1 MTFAGK
7 GAAVAAASSL
17 PSYTVMTCRF
27 PSLSLFFFSL
37 RVGVVR
43 QPDERY
49 ICKSFAEKVKRT
61 PAVGSGELRK
71 RCAGGIETWSRRSL
85 PFLGSCSLGSIVESW
100 LLSCVWLPP
109 SSFFLMTV

>member
-7 GAAVAAASSL
+7 GAAVATALSL

-27 PSLSLFFFSL
+27 PFFFSLSL

-43 QPDERY
+43 QPDEQY

-71 RCAGGIETWSRRSL
+71 GCAGGIETWSRRSL
-85 PFLGSCSLGSIVESW
+85 PFLGTCSLGSVVESW
-100 LLSCVWLPP
+100 LLSCVWLPLT
-109 SSFFLMTV
+109 SFFLMTV

>member
-7 GAAVAAASSL
+7 GAAVAAALSL

-27 PSLSLFFFSL
+27 PSLSFFFFFLSL

-49 ICKSFAEKVKRT
+49 ICKSFAEKMKRT

-71 RCAGGIETWSRRSL
+71 GCAGGIETWSRRSL
-85 PFLGSCSLGSIVESW
+85 PF
-100 LLSCVWLPP
+100 
-109 SSFFLMTV
+109 